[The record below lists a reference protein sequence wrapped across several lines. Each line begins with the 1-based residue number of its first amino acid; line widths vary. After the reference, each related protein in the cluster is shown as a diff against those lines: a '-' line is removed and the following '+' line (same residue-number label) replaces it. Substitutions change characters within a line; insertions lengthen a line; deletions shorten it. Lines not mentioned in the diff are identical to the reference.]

1 MNDPKPAS
9 QFSIKT
15 TADEKEVQNK
25 SVQSA
30 DNNESDEEEKNPGA
44 TLGLIMGVYPAILIA
59 GILLSIG
66 IISIGNA
73 FRSLPEKRETATPAA
88 TSQKKLD
95 PENLSSD

>member
-44 TLGLIMGVYPAILIA
+44 TLG
-59 GILLSIG
+59 
-66 IISIGNA
+66 
-73 FRSLPEKRETATPAA
+73 
-88 TSQKKLD
+88 
-95 PENLSSD
+95 

>member
-1 MNDPKPAS
+1 M
-9 QFSIKT
+9 
-15 TADEKEVQNK
+15 
-25 SVQSA
+25 
-30 DNNESDEEEKNPGA
+30 
-44 TLGLIMGVYPAILIA
+44 IMGVYPAILIA

-73 FRSLPEKRETATPAA
+73 FRSLPEEREPATPAA